1 MKKGSIVHQVIL
13 GLLIGL
19 ILLPPQT
26 EAFPVIDIA
35 AYGQRVKS
43 ELNRLQEWAETIK
56 HYQSMF
62 DKAVQQWTT
71 MKGILQTVDETLAKY
86 KELALI
92 ANDLG
97 QIIRGSSLI
106 KREYEALI
114 KYNIKALEQIDQRL
128 KNGIFN
134 PEADLHDFEQYL
146 EFSIGR
152 SSQEAIAV
160 RAQAAKKDAQLAALM
175 DQEAKVRAELAATND
190 TITKLQAS
198 MTAASSAGGDPKNI
212 AQINEMIATQTK
224 IKLDL
229 EARDKELQEK
239 ITDRLNL
246 YGVRVQDME
255 NFGYQIQSV
264 NQAWASLNK
273 SKDNITDTMDSLILQ
288 ENH

>member
-1 MKKGSIVHQVIL
+1 LSVL
-13 GLLIGL
+13 
-19 ILLPPQT
+19 T
-26 EAFPVIDIA
+26 E
-35 AYGQRVKS
+35 GTK
-43 ELNRLQEWAETIK
+43 
-56 HYQSMF
+56 
-62 DKAVQQWTT
+62 
-71 MKGILQTVDETLAKY
+71 
-86 KELALI
+86 
-92 ANDLG
+92 
-97 QIIRGSSLI
+97 
-106 KREYEALI
+106 
-114 KYNIKALEQIDQRL
+114 L
-128 KNGIFN
+128 KNGTFN

-160 RAQAAKKDAQLAALM
+160 RVQAAKKDAQLAALM

-198 MTAASSAGGDPKNI
+198 LATAVSAGGDPKNI

-229 EARDKELQEK
+229 ETRDKELQEK

-264 NQAWASLNK
+264 NQAWTSLNK

>member
-1 MKKGSIVHQVIL
+1 MRKASRIHQIML
-13 GLLIGL
+13 GLMIGL
-19 ILLPPQT
+19 ILLPPPAQ
-26 EAFPVIDIA
+26 AFPVFDIA
-35 AYGQRVKS
+35 AYAQRIKS
-43 ELNRLQEWAETIK
+43 ELNRLQEWAVTIK
-56 HYQSMF
+56 HYQDMF

-71 MKGILQTVDETLAKY
+71 MKGILQTVDDTLAKY

-97 QIIRGSSLI
+97 QIIRGSFMI

-134 PEADLHDFEQYL
+134 PDADLHDFEEYL
-146 EFSIGR
+146 QFSIGR
-152 SSQEAIAV
+152 SSQDAIAV
-160 RAQAAKKDAQLAALM
+160 RVQAAKKDAQLAALM
-175 DQEAKVRAELAATND
+175 DQEAKVRAELATTND

-198 MTAASSAGGDPKNI
+198 LEAAVSAGGDPKNI

-224 IKLDL
+224 IRLDL
-229 EARDKELQEK
+229 EAKDKELQEK
-239 ITDRLNL
+239 ITDRLNQ

-273 SKDNITDTMDSLILQ
+273 SKDSITDTMDSLILQ
-288 ENH
+288 ESH